1 MTRPAVYVYTKGGKW
16 MRRTLRIGL
25 ALLLFLTPAA
35 LAQTLRIGAAAAAT
49 GAASAL
55 GEPEANTF
63 RMLQDQINAAGGING
78 IPVEIIFLDTA
89 SDTGQAVTNVNRL
102 IQEEDVHVVIC
113 CTISANSLAIIDT
126 VQEAGVPNISMAA
139 AANIIEPVSERQW
152 VFKTPQT
159 DRLMITGIVEDM
171 VAGGMQTLAYLAI
184 DDAYGEGGL
193 NELNTAI
200 QGTDIEVV
208 TIERY
213 GRSDTN
219 VTAQVLSAVTG
230 QPDAVLI
237 WGVVRDTALV
247 VEELA
252 NRGYEGQVYVSHGV
266 GNPSFL
272 ELAGDAANGVR
283 LPIGPMI
290 VVDELAADSEIA
302 PVAQAY
308 VDEYEAIYGEGT
320 ASTFGGHAW
329 DAVKSIELAV
339 THAMEQGEID
349 WNDTEAVRTAI
360 RDSLE
365 AMPAFTG
372 VGGVFDFTA
381 EDHLGLD
388 TRALVIVEIVD
399 GDWTLAR

>member
-1 MTRPAVYVYTKGGKW
+1 
-16 MRRTLRIGL
+16 MRRSLPTLLAL
-25 ALLLFLTPAA
+25 ALLLTPSA

-78 IPVEIIFLDTA
+78 VPVEIVFLDTA
-89 SDTGQAVTNVNRL
+89 SDTAQAVTDVNRL
-102 IQEEDVHVVIC
+102 IQEDDVHVVIC

-139 AANIIEPVSERQW
+139 AANIIEPVAERHW

-159 DRLMITGIVEDM
+159 DRLMIHGIVQDM
-171 VAGGMQTLAYLAI
+171 VAHDLHTLAYLAI

-193 NELNTAI
+193 TELNAAI
-200 QGTDIEVV
+200 EGTDIQVV
-208 TIERY
+208 AVERY

-219 VTAQVLSAVTG
+219 VTAQVLSAIRS

-290 VVDELAADSEIA
+290 VVDELPADNEIA
-302 PVAQAY
+302 PVAAQY
-308 VDEYEAIYGEGT
+308 VEEYEALYGEGT

-329 DAVKSIELAV
+329 DAVKAIQLALEY
-339 THAMEQGEID
+339 AMDQGELD
-349 WNDTEAVRTAI
+349 WDDTASVRQAL
-360 RDSLE
+360 RDALE
-365 AMPAFTG
+365 EMGPFTG

-388 TRALVIVEIVD
+388 ERALVIVEIQN

>member
-1 MTRPAVYVYTKGGKW
+1 MIRTAVYVYTKGGKW
-16 MRRTLRIGL
+16 MRRTLQIGL
-25 ALLLFLTPAA
+25 ALLLVLAPAA

-78 IPVEIIFLDTA
+78 VPVEIIFLDTA
-89 SDTGQAVTNVNRL
+89 SDTGQAVTNVSRL

-139 AANIIEPVSERQW
+139 AANIIEPVDERHW

-171 VAGGMQTLAYLAI
+171 VANGMHTLAYLAI

-193 NELNTAI
+193 NELNAAI
-200 QGTDIEVV
+200 EGTDIEVV
-208 TIERY
+208 AIERY

-219 VTAQVLSAVTG
+219 VTAQVLSAVTS

-252 NRGYEGQVYVSHGV
+252 NRGYEGQIYVSHGV

-272 ELAGDAANGVR
+272 ELAGEAANGVR

-290 VVDELAADSEIA
+290 VVDELDADNEIA

-308 VDEYEAIYGEGT
+308 VDDYEALYGEGT

-329 DAVKSIELAV
+329 DAVKAVQLALEY
-339 THAMEQGEID
+339 AMDQGEID
-349 WNDTEAVRTAI
+349 WDDTAAVRTAI

-365 AMPAFTG
+365 SMGPFTG

-381 EDHLGLD
+381 DDHLGLD

>member
-1 MTRPAVYVYTKGGKW
+1 
-16 MRRTLRIGL
+16 MRRTLPTLLAL
-25 ALLLFLTPAA
+25 ALLLAPSA

-78 IPVEIIFLDTA
+78 VPVEIVFLDTA
-89 SDTGQAVTNVNRL
+89 SDTAQAVTNVSRL

-139 AANIIEPVSERQW
+139 AANIIEPVEDRHW

-159 DRLMITGIVEDM
+159 DRLMIRGIVQDM
-171 VAGGMQTLAYLAI
+171 MANDLHTLAYLAI

-193 NELNTAI
+193 TELNAAI
-200 QGTDIEVV
+200 EGTDIEVV
-208 TIERY
+208 AIERY

-219 VTAQVLSAVTG
+219 VTAQVLSAIRS

-272 ELAGDAANGVR
+272 ELAGDAADGVR

-290 VVDELAADSEIA
+290 VVDELPDDNEIA
-302 PVAQAY
+302 PVAAQY
-308 VDEYEAIYGEGT
+308 VEQYEALYGEGT

-329 DAVKSIELAV
+329 DAVRAIQLALEY
-339 THAMEQGEID
+339 AMDQGELD
-349 WNDTEAVRTAI
+349 WDDTAAVRQAL
-360 RDSLE
+360 RDALE
-365 AMPAFTG
+365 EMGPFTG

-388 TRALVIVEIVD
+388 ERALVIVEIQD

>member
-1 MTRPAVYVYTKGGKW
+1 
-16 MRRTLRIGL
+16 MRRTLPTLLAL
-25 ALLLFLTPAA
+25 ALLLTPTA

-63 RMLQDQINAAGGING
+63 RMLQDQINAAGGIG
-78 IPVEIIFLDTA
+78 GVPVEIVFLDTA
-89 SDTGQAVTNVNRL
+89 SDTAQAVTNVNRL

-126 VQEAGVPNISMAA
+126 VQEAGVPNISLAA
-139 AANIIEPVSERQW
+139 AAEIIEPVDERYW

-159 DRLMITGIVEDM
+159 DRLMIGGIVRDM
-171 VAGGMQTLAYLAI
+171 VQRGLSTMAFMGI

-193 NELNTAI
+193 NELNAAI
-200 QGTDIEVV
+200 AGTDIEVV
-208 TIERY
+208 AVERY
-213 GRSDTN
+213 GRQDTN
-219 VTAQVLSAVTG
+219 VTAQVLSAVRS

-290 VVDELAADSEIA
+290 VVDELPDDSEIK
-302 PVAQAY
+302 PVAAEY
-308 VDEYEAIYGEGT
+308 VAQYEAQFGAGT

-329 DAVKSIELAV
+329 DAVKAVELALL
-339 THAMEQGEID
+339 HAMEQGELD
-349 WNDTEAVRTAI
+349 WDDTAAVRQAL
-360 RDSLE
+360 RDALE
-365 AMPAFTG
+365 DMGPFVG
-372 VGGVFDFTA
+372 VGGVFDYTA

-388 TRALVIVEIVD
+388 ERALVIVEIQG